1 MDIHIILWINAV
13 VVLFVVITETVLV
26 YRGLRMISE
35 TLSRM
40 ERLSLE
46 TLTRLAKE
54 ESRS

>member
-13 VVLFVVITETVLV
+13 VVLFAVITEPVLV

-54 ESRS
+54 ESKS